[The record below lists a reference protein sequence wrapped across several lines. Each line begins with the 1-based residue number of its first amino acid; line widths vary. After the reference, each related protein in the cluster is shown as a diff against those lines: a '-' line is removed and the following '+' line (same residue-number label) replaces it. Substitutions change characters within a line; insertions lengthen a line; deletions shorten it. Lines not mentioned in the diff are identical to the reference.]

1 MVSGWGQYMTD
12 VTYQVALGGPIVFV
26 AQVEAFGPVEVKTS
40 RKGIF
45 SCRVTDRHAREAA
58 LCAAEAF
65 ADEHAAELQVHYDQ
79 IAEHWA
85 APRVA

>member
-1 MVSGWGQYMTD
+1 MTSGWGSYMTD

-26 AQVEAFGPVEVKTS
+26 AQIEGFGPVEVKTG

-58 LCAAEAF
+58 LRAVEAF
-65 ADEHAAELQVHYDQ
+65 ADEHEAELQVHYDQ
-79 IAEHWA
+79 IAAHWST
-85 APRVA
+85 PRVA

>member
-1 MVSGWGQYMTD
+1 MTD

-26 AQVEAFGPVEVKTS
+26 AQIEGFGPVEVKTG

-58 LCAAEAF
+58 LRAVEAF
-65 ADEHAAELQVHYDQ
+65 ADEHEAELQVHYDK
-79 IAEHWA
+79 IAEHWST
-85 APRVA
+85 PRVA